1 MNIAVREEENL
12 LLSFSSYSFLGF
24 LRFSS
29 LDLNKKSASTT
40 VNPRFRWDKVFFQ
53 IKGENFPNLT

>member
-1 MNIAVREEENL
+1 MNIAVREEEENL

-29 LDLNKKSASTT
+29 LDFNKKSAST